1 MNHASLF
8 SGIGGAEVAA
18 SMMGWQNLFHCEI
31 QEFPRKVLQYW
42 FPNSESYEDI
52 TKTDFTKWHG
62 KVDVLT
68 GGFPCQPFSL
78 AGRRKGADDN
88 RYLWPQMLRAI
99 RQIHPTWVV
108 GENVAGIKTMV
119 ESCQVTQMG
128 RTDHL
133 FEENYLYREE
143 SRFTLD
149 KICADLE
156 AEGYSVQP
164 IVIPAC
170 AIGAPHRR
178 DRVWIV
184 ARRIPTT
191 PSHPN
196 SSNDSRRPEELQGK
210 SQKERNDIRK
220 PGFTSD
226 VLGHVAHTQCDGH
239 SPQRH
244 GNQRARAKKSKEGQD
259 RPQPRSRRHG
269 SGKTSTYT
277 LQHRSH
283 QVHQDH
289 QSQFPD
295 GARSNSLSGQWSSSH
310 SYGNGGKTLQP
321 SEGTERTGCKRD
333 VQPKEWSTSSEWAD
347 RLSRLQRHDAHA
359 ISERLEGMY
368 QSWGEE
374 SERKCVWR
382 DFARHCEEGH
392 WKHFPTQSPVCRGND
407 GIPFDVD
414 SLTISFPKWRQESIK
429 AYGNAWVPQVAY
441 EIFRAIEAEEEN
453 NKQ

>member
-31 QEFPRKVLQYW
+31 QEFPRKVLDYW

-108 GENVAGIKTMV
+108 GENVNGIKTMV

-128 RTDHL
+128 RTDYL

-170 AIGAPHRR
+170 SVGAPHRR

-184 ARRIPTT
+184 ARRISTT
-191 PSHPN
+191 PSNPN
-196 SSNDSRRPEELQGK
+196 SSNDNRRSEEIQGK
-210 SQKERNDIRK
+210 NGYRNGTTYGSLASQVMFSDILPTPNAMDIPHKDMEINERGRRNPKKGKTDH
-220 PGFTSD
+220 S
-226 VLGHVAHTQCDGH
+226 LGLEDMAVAKLLPTPTAIDKGGGRINR
-239 SPQRH
+239 SPSP
-244 GNQRARAKKSKEGQD
+244 NAAD
-259 RPQPRSRRHG
+259 RP
-269 SGKTSTYT
+269 T
-277 LQHRSH
+277 LALA
-283 QVHQDH
+283 
-289 QSQFPD
+289 
-295 GARSNSLSGQWSSSH
+295 ARKGL
-310 SYGNGGKTLQP
+310 L
-321 SEGTERTGCKRD
+321 
-333 VQPKEWSTSSEWAD
+333 
-347 RLSRLQRHDAHA
+347 
-359 ISERLEGMY
+359 
-368 QSWGEE
+368 
-374 SERKCVWR
+374 
-382 DFARHCEEGH
+382 
-392 WKHFPTQSPVCRGND
+392 PTPCS
-407 GIPFDVD
+407 
-414 SLTISFPKWRQESIK
+414 
-429 AYGNAWVPQVAY
+429 
-441 EIFRAIEAEEEN
+441 IEATKFTKTINPNSQMGQGLTALAVNGLLLTPMAADGMRANMNMQALKNHNKEKANLAEQIDHKVGGGTSQLNPLFVEEMMGFPLMWTALPFLSPSGDKN
-453 NKQ
+453 P